1 LGKPRGTEGALT
13 ATDPK
18 PGAQGEGPRTRQ
30 VAEYLRAYIRGR
42 GLGAGARLP
51 GEAEM
56 SRTLGISRP
65 SVREASAALSAIG
78 LIEVAPGRRPRVGT
92 LGARLGDGALR
103 DVLDAA
109 LVTEQADLHQVMELR
124 RGLEIEMAGLA
135 AARRTPEALAALG
148 ATLEAMARVLGDRE
162 AYAGHDLQFH
172 VLLGRATGNPLYAL
186 VVADTQQAIL
196 SNLALDLRRKAGP
209 AELARVQALHAAIL
223 EAVARRDVAGARR
236 AMRRHFDDVGRALAR
251 PRT

>member
-1 LGKPRGTEGALT
+1 MSVTVSAAGEE
-13 ATDPK
+13 D
-18 PGAQGEGPRTRQ
+18 EGPRNRR
-30 VAEYLRAYIRGR
+30 VADYLRAYIRGR

-92 LGARLGDGALR
+92 LGARLGDGVLR
-103 DVLDAA
+103 DVLEAA
-109 LVTEQADLHQVMELR
+109 LVTEQADLLQVMELR
-124 RGLEIEMAGLA
+124 RGFEVEMAGLA
-135 AARRTPEALAALG
+135 AARRAPNVLDALDATLAA
-148 ATLEAMARVLGDRE
+148 MAAVLPDRE
-162 AYAGHDLQFH
+162 AYAARDLEFH
-172 VLLGRATGNPLYAL
+172 VLLARATGNPLYAL

-209 AELARVQALHAAIL
+209 AELARVQALHAAIVA
-223 EAVARRDVAGARR
+223 AVARRDVAGARR

-251 PRT
+251 LTASEG